1 MNKTLYCLAYRNII
15 KYKKHYIFVSLII
28 LFISIF
34 YSTYTIVQTS
44 YFQVNRLWN
53 EQEYGSW
60 YFYGQIAEPEKFDK
74 VAYHYEEDNG
84 FQYTYLYLQGVNE
97 DGYNVAYAD
106 KEFNELCK
114 VDLIEGHF
122 PSHKNEIVVSQEL
135 LNEEKYQLGNTVQ
148 MMTTLLEMQEYK
160 IVGVV
165 HNSQENYF
173 ADIYTN
179 INSKYERVTLFC
191 DRSLSIESGEEFYSH
206 IPIKLLY
213 NDQGQVDVNKY
224 GYDHSMYM
232 LKYLEAQ
239 FDLAVLLQLLV
250 ITSLVLIAFASAS
263 LKQRSHEFA
272 LLRGLGMTSK
282 QLMLMNL
289 YEYAICVFLSIVLGT
304 LMALFVSYGIMF
316 VIKYFK
322 DIFIIIISPLQL
334 CINAAV
340 VLICIIMTL
349 LYPISKSSRHAMS
362 GTFDSY
368 RFQYIQI
375 RYRRLH
381 YQNKWRL
388 AWRELKV
395 NKKIHILFIVALCFH
410 TSFILMNM
418 MAQNYNNQKKDITYI
433 GLDKTKK
440 LSILTDY
447 HFHSL
452 ELNNIYYTHSKS
464 EVDIVYKDTEAYVDD
479 VYTCDDD
486 LLKKSRIEGRFP
498 MNDYEILIHN
508 NPQLYLTYNNGY
520 HEILDIQLSIGDS
533 FQLNGQDVTVVGIV
547 QPAEILK
554 YNDPVDG
561 LFNFERYYLSTY
573 TGIYVTPSL
582 YQTINGVYEQDYIDI
597 YYQTENEK
605 NIMISQILNQYPE
618 LLNNIE
624 DKNSI
629 EIYSGSNARS
639 FAESSIHSYVLY
651 ASLSICIFLCYFI
664 NKNEMFNRRNDYAL
678 CQLIGMTKKDL
689 LNKQIAKGIIIFVL
703 VISIQ
708 TFFVIMEC
716 TYLDNWTIPYM
727 EFIILSLFVFVICL
741 LIYVTPLYF
750 VLKHKPLDNLRKID

>member
-1 MNKTLYCLAYRNII
+1 M
-15 KYKKHYIFVSLII
+15 
-28 LFISIF
+28 
-34 YSTYTIVQTS
+34 
-44 YFQVNRLWN
+44 
-53 EQEYGSW
+53 
-60 YFYGQIAEPEKFDK
+60 
-74 VAYHYEEDNG
+74 
-84 FQYTYLYLQGVNE
+84 
-97 DGYNVAYAD
+97 
-106 KEFNELCK
+106 
-114 VDLIEGHF
+114 
-122 PSHKNEIVVSQEL
+122 
-135 LNEEKYQLGNTVQ
+135 
-148 MMTTLLEMQEYK
+148 
-160 IVGVV
+160 
-165 HNSQENYF
+165 
-173 ADIYTN
+173 
-179 INSKYERVTLFC
+179 
-191 DRSLSIESGEEFYSH
+191 
-206 IPIKLLY
+206 
-213 NDQGQVDVNKY
+213 
-224 GYDHSMYM
+224 
-232 LKYLEAQ
+232 
-239 FDLAVLLQLLV
+239 
-250 ITSLVLIAFASAS
+250 
-263 LKQRSHEFA
+263 
-272 LLRGLGMTSK
+272 
-282 QLMLMNL
+282 
-289 YEYAICVFLSIVLGT
+289 
-304 LMALFVSYGIMF
+304 
-316 VIKYFK
+316 
-322 DIFIIIISPLQL
+322 
-334 CINAAV
+334 
-340 VLICIIMTL
+340 
-349 LYPISKSSRHAMS
+349 
-362 GTFDSY
+362 
-368 RFQYIQI
+368 
-375 RYRRLH
+375 
-381 YQNKWRL
+381 
-388 AWRELKV
+388 
-395 NKKIHILFIVALCFH
+395 
-410 TSFILMNM
+410 
-418 MAQNYNNQKKDITYI
+418 
-433 GLDKTKK
+433 
-440 LSILTDY
+440 
-447 HFHSL
+447 
-452 ELNNIYYTHSKS
+452 
-464 EVDIVYKDTEAYVDD
+464 DIVYKDTEAYVDD

-597 YYQTENEK
+597 YYQTEKEK

-651 ASLSICIFLCYFI
+651 ASMSICIFLCYFI

-678 CQLIGMTKKDL
+678 CQLIGMTKRDL

-716 TYLDNWTIPYM
+716 TYLENWTIPYM